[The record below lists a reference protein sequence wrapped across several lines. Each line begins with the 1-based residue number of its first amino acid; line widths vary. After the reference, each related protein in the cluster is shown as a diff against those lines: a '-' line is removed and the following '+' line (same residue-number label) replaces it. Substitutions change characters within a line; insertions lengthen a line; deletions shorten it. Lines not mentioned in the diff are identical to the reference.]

1 MKQLIIG
8 FIVFALSGV
17 LNMTETN
24 AQAAP
29 KPRKSPMSVAT
40 LKSGKTYIKVVY
52 SQPFKN
58 EREVFGSLVP
68 FGKIWRTGAN
78 EATEITITQ
87 KIKIGGKSLAP
98 GTYSLFSIPQAD
110 KWTIIVSKDLGL
122 WGEYEYNPK
131 CDQLRFDVPVK
142 SVDQSW
148 EAFTIKL
155 EKEGTG
161 AKMTLVWDKSSVEI
175 PIDLLK

>member
-1 MKQLIIG
+1 MKQLILG

-17 LNMTETN
+17 FNISETN

-29 KPRKSPMSVAT
+29 KPRKSPMTVAT

-58 EREVFGSLVP
+58 EREIFGSLVP
-68 FGKIWRTGAN
+68 YGKVWRTGAN

-87 KIKIGGKSLAP
+87 KIKIGGKTLAP
-98 GTYSLFSIPQAD
+98 GTYSIFSIPQAD
-110 KWTIIVSKDLGL
+110 KWTIILSKDLGL
-122 WGEYEYNPK
+122 WGEYEYDAK

-142 SVDQSW
+142 NVDQSW

-155 EKEGTG
+155 EKEGSG

>member
-1 MKQLIIG
+1 MKQLILG
-8 FIVFALSGV
+8 FILLSFSAV
-17 LNMTETN
+17 LSVSETQ

-68 FGKIWRTGAN
+68 FGKVWRTGAN
-78 EATEITITQ
+78 EATEITLTQ

-98 GTYSLFSIPQAD
+98 GTYTIFSIPQAD
-110 KWTIIVSKDLGL
+110 KWTIILSKDLGL

-142 SVDQSW
+142 NVEQAW
-148 EAFTIKL
+148 EALTIKL
-155 EKEGTG
+155 DKEGTG